1 MCAIVSTK
9 YTALPSD
16 STKRRSIFHLTAFG
30 NAFAEVVSLA
40 FSRPSRLA
48 SRRWRWICLDC
59 HCPTLFRQLSADRRG
74 RLGRRQIRRQGE
86 DDQHTEAL
94 CQHCH
99 GDDFFHCLEILPVL
113 FEKIRSALTEFGTV
127 KQPTITV
134 KRPTT

>member
-1 MCAIVSTK
+1 MRAIVSIK

-30 NAFAEVVSLA
+30 NAFAKVVSLG
-40 FSRPSRLA
+40 FLRPSELA
-48 SRRWRWICLDC
+48 SRPWGWISLDS
-59 HCPTLFRQLSADRRG
+59 HCPTLIRQLGADRRD